1 MKKIV
6 ISLTLLFSAGFANG
20 QINMVRYNDNF
31 SSLKNDT
38 IPKKGLEKI
47 KYLRISNLSNISFGG
62 ELREQ
67 FQYYHNQNF
76 GDVPASFAKVST
88 GQLWHRAMVHT
99 NIEMGSKFRIFA
111 QMGSTF
117 RFLNPNPAAPEIDE
131 NQLSLHQAFIDYRF
145 QKSWIARMGRQEI
158 SYANHRLFTFREGPN
173 TRLAFD
179 AAAIKYISKNRKI
192 DLFAM
197 SPVISKKGVFDDES
211 FKDFIVG
218 IYGTEKITSKAILL
232 DYYVL
237 NFNSD
242 RRRYNYVAGKERRQT
257 YGFRVF
263 SENTRFNYELE
274 ASYQSGRFNQSDIS
288 AFGIS
293 ADIHYRLES
302 EINFIAGI
310 GSNYMSGD
318 KSNNDRQINTYNLLF
333 SKPQYGLTAPIGVTN
348 LININ
353 PNIKINPT
361 KKSSIYVSSYFMWR
375 QSNQDGTYS
384 PAAVELRPSQASIF
398 ISRRKE
404 IGTLFTVES
413 IYSHS
418 RNLSFGLD
426 ASRFLA
432 GRYVKE
438 TGKGKNISYLSFKG
452 SYKF

>member
-1 MKKIV
+1 M
-6 ISLTLLFSAGFANG
+6 LFSAGFAIG

-31 SSLKNDT
+31 SNLKNDT
-38 IPKKGLEKI
+38 VPKKGLEKI
-47 KYLRISNLSNISFGG
+47 KYLRLSNLSYISFGG

-76 GDVPASFAKVST
+76 GDVPASFAKIST

-131 NQLSLHQAFIDYRF
+131 NQLSLHQAFIDYQF
-145 QKSWIARMGRQEI
+145 QKNWMARMGRQEI
-158 SYANHRLFTFREGPN
+158 SYANHRLLTFREGPN

-179 AAAIKYISKNRKI
+179 AAVIKYNYKNRKI

-197 SPVISKKGVFDDES
+197 SPVISNKGVFDDQS
-211 FKDFIVG
+211 FRDFIVG
-218 IYGTEKITSKAILL
+218 IYATETIISKTVLL

-237 NFNSD
+237 NLNSD
-242 RRRYNYVAGKERRQT
+242 RRRYNYISGKERRQT

-263 SENTRFNYELE
+263 SENTKFNYELE
-274 ASYQSGRFNQSDIS
+274 ASYQSGKFNQSDIS

-293 ADIHYRLES
+293 ADINYRLVPGT
-302 EINFIAGI
+302 NFIAGI

-318 KSNNDRQINTYNLLF
+318 KSKIDKQINTYNLLF
-333 SKPQYGLTAPIGVTN
+333 SKPQYGLTAPIGATN

-353 PNIKINPT
+353 PYIKINPS

-384 PAAVELRPSQASIF
+384 PAAVELRPSPASIF
-398 ISRRKE
+398 VSTRKE

-418 RNLSFGLD
+418 RNLAFGLD
-426 ASRFLA
+426 ASRFIA

-438 TGKGKNISYLSFKG
+438 TGKGKNIAYLSLKAN
-452 SYKF
+452 YKF